1 MPEIS
6 AELKIIAVSFMAL
19 MSLGGIAFAIFY
31 PKIAERSKANKRM
44 SRVQN
49 KSGGG
54 DRVKAAADDSASRRK
69 QVQNSLKEIEEKQKA
84 KKKKLTLRVRIQ
96 QAGLKISPRTFYIL
110 SLVAAIIVTGVLALA
125 GNQPLVLLGAFAAT
139 GLGLPQWVL
148 SFLTKRRQ
156 AKFLT
161 EFANSIDVIVRGV
174 KSGLPLND
182 CLNIIARESP
192 DPVGPEFL
200 EIVDAQRAGI
210 PLTKCLENMFER
222 LPLAEVNFFSIVLSI
237 QQKSGGNLSEALGN
251 LSKVLRERKKM
262 LGKIQAM
269 SQEAKSSAAIIG
281 FLPFG
286 IMGTVY
292 LTSPDYISLLWTDPM
307 GHVLLAGSAVWML
320 TGILVM
326 KKMIAFDF

>member
-1 MPEIS
+1 MPEFS
-6 AELKIIAVSFMAL
+6 AELKIIAVVFMGL

-31 PKIAERSKANKRM
+31 PKIAERATANKRLNKVKDK
-44 SRVQN
+44 S
-49 KSGGG
+49 KSG
-54 DRVKAAADDSASRRK
+54 RQVKLAADDNVSRRK
-69 QVQNSLKEIEEKQKA
+69 QVEESLKEIENKQKT
-84 KKKKLTLRVRIQ
+84 KKRKLTLRIRLR
-96 QAGLKISPRTFYIL
+96 QAGVSTTPQVFYIM
-110 SLVAAIIVTGVLALA
+110 SLLA
-125 GNQPLVLLGAFAAT
+125 GLVVGGLLLLTGNQLLVCLGGFLAFS
-139 GLGLPQWVL
+139 LGFPRWLL

-156 AKFLT
+156 EKFLDD
-161 EFANSIDVIVRGV
+161 FANSIDIIVRGV

-182 CLNIIARESP
+182 CLNIIAKESP
-192 DPVGPEFL
+192 DPVGPEFM

-210 PLTKCLENMFER
+210 PLNKCLETMFER
-222 LPLAEVNFFSIVLSI
+222 MPLAEVNFFSIVLSI

-286 IMGTVY
+286 IMGVVY
-292 LTSPDYISLLWTDPM
+292 LTSPDYISLLWTHPT
-307 GHVLLAGSAVWML
+307 GHVLLAGSGVWML

>member
-1 MPEIS
+1 VPEFS
-6 AELKIIAVSFMAL
+6 PELKIIAVVFMGL
-19 MSLGGIAFAIFY
+19 LSLGGIAFAIFY
-31 PKIAERSKANKRM
+31 PKIVERANANKRL
-44 SRVQN
+44 SRVKDN
-49 KSGGG
+49 SKTSN
-54 DRVKAAADDSASRRK
+54 RAKLAADDSASRRK
-69 QVQNSLKEIEEKQKA
+69 QVQASLKEIEEKQKA
-84 KKKKLTLRVRIQ
+84 KKKKITLRVRIQ
-96 QAGLKISPRTFYIL
+96 QAGLHITPRTYYVMSLFAGI
-110 SLVAAIIVTGVLALA
+110 LVAGGLAVTGNEILVVA
-125 GNQPLVLLGAFAAT
+125 GGFAAT
-139 GLGLPQWVL
+139 ALGLPRWLL

-161 EFANSIDVIVRGV
+161 EFANSIDIIVRGV

-210 PLTKCLENMFER
+210 PLAQCLDNMFER
-222 LPLAEVNFFSIVLSI
+222 MPLAEVNFFAIVLSI

-251 LSKVLRERKKM
+251 LAKVLRERKKM

-286 IMGTVY
+286 IMGAVY
-292 LTSPDYISLLWTDPM
+292 ATSPDYISLLWTDPT
-307 GHVLLAGSAVWML
+307 GNVLLAGSAVWML